1 MMEENKN
8 VVEGNQGST
17 VSDSIATSETVA
29 NETVTPQLEPTPKPP
44 KSVGFFSFGGR
55 MDRLSYFVN
64 GIIAFILMSIGEFIC
79 NSMGETLV
87 SGILYFLFTLL
98 YLYRVTTLLVRRF
111 HDFGKSGYAVIPIFA
126 LELASGFIPQFAP
139 SLSWLSALGS
149 LVLFGVSIYLLFNP
163 GEDHENQWGVPPKK
177 FISWN

>member
-8 VVEGNQGST
+8 LVEGNQVDNVFASA
-17 VSDSIATSETVA
+17 AT
-29 NETVTPQLEPTPKPP
+29 NETVTQQAEPTTKPA

-64 GIIAFILMSIGEFIC
+64 GTIAVILINIGEFIC
-79 NSMGETLV
+79 NSMGETPV

-98 YLYRVTTLLVRRF
+98 YLYRVTTIIVRRF

-126 LELASGFIPQFAP
+126 LELASGFVPLLAP
-139 SLSWLSALGS
+139 SLSWLGAVGG
-149 LVLFGVSIYLLFNP
+149 LVLFGISIYLLFNP